1 MLWAMRG
8 VASRAGRGIGLAAA
22 FALALIAAPGAAQVT
37 GAPRIEPDFYA
48 VIGVAGFER
57 PVEVRQSG
65 PKRREDVATGGV
77 VQTFLTDR
85 QRGALV
91 VMTAAGQR
99 RVAFFFPLAPAQA
112 QPPLPLDLAEL
123 EVGGKLVRIGS
134 ANVAGRACNLW
145 RYNGYLNR
153 AGLVCATD
161 QGTILSLTPDGR
173 RTPLF
178 QVVSIVFAR
187 QDPRWFTI
195 PPDYQIASLPGE
207 GGLAV
212 PTQPAPPAR

>member
-1 MLWAMRG
+1 MWSAP
-8 VASRAGRGIGLAAA
+8 SRAGRVLGLGLLI
-22 FALALIAAPGAAQVT
+22 ALLAAPGLAQT
-37 GAPRIEPDFYA
+37 PASGPRLEPDFYA

-65 PKRREDVATGGV
+65 AKRREDVATGGV

-85 QRGALV
+85 ARGALV

-99 RVAFFFPLAPAQA
+99 RVAFFFPLSPGHAS
-112 QPPLPLDLAEL
+112 PPLPLDLADL
-123 EVGGKLVRIGS
+123 QATAKLNRVGG
-134 ANVAGRACNLW
+134 ANVAGRPCNLW

-153 AGLVCATD
+153 SGMVCATND
-161 QGTILSLTPDGR
+161 GIVLQLTPDGR
-173 RTPLF
+173 HTPLF
-178 QVVSIVFAR
+178 SVVSITFAR

-207 GGLAV
+207 GGVAV
-212 PTQPAPPAR
+212 APAPPAQPPAH

>member
-1 MLWAMRG
+1 MQHA
-8 VASRAGRGIGLAAA
+8 ASRAVRGFGLGLCAALVAVPGLAQ
-22 FALALIAAPGAAQVT
+22 APV
-37 GAPRIEPDFYA
+37 GAPRVEPDFYA

-65 PKRREDVATGGV
+65 VKRREDVATGGV

-85 QRGALV
+85 ARGALV

-99 RVAFFFPLAPAQA
+99 RVAFFFPLSPGQA
-112 QPPLPLDLAEL
+112 TPPLPLDLSDLQATA
-123 EVGGKLVRIGS
+123 KLNRIGA
-134 ANVAGRACNLW
+134 ANVAGRPCNLW

-153 AGLVCATD
+153 SGMVCATSD
-161 QGTILSLTPDGR
+161 GVVLQLTPDGR

-178 QVVSIVFAR
+178 TVVSITFAR

-195 PPDYQIASLPGE
+195 PADYQIASLPGE

-212 PTQPAPPAR
+212 APTPAPPAH

>member
-1 MLWAMRG
+1 LGLGLLIA
-8 VASRAGRGIGLAAA
+8 LAAA
-22 FALALIAAPGAAQVT
+22 PGQAQAPA
-37 GAPRIEPDFYA
+37 GAPRPEPDFYA

-57 PVEVRQSG
+57 PVEVRQSAL
-65 PKRREDVATGGV
+65 KRREDVATGGV

-85 QRGALV
+85 ARGALV

-99 RVAFFFPLAPAQA
+99 RVAFFFPLSPGQA
-112 QPPLPLDLAEL
+112 SPPLPLDLVDLQATAKL
-123 EVGGKLVRIGS
+123 NRVGASI
-134 ANVAGRACNLW
+134 VAGRPCNLW

-153 AGLVCATD
+153 SGMVCATND
-161 QGTILSLTPDGR
+161 GVVLQLTPDGR

-178 QVVSIVFAR
+178 SVISITFAR

-212 PTQPAPPAR
+212 APAPAQPPAH